1 MRHPAQSE
9 LALAAG
15 GDLPL
20 LKRWRLEWHLRGC
33 ERCRA
38 EMEGF
43 RAARREVASEGAR
56 LPEGLNWD
64 RLAAEMRANIQVGLE
79 AGECVTMARRRGR
92 NLGWRVAAALASL
105 AIIVVSGWLFHFAGF
120 RLHTVK
126 PDTPA
131 VAATTEGIEVQDE
144 NGSLVLRHQ
153 SEEPVLLSVATD
165 GAVTASY
172 FDEET
177 GMVTINNVYVY

>member
-1 MRHPAQSE
+1 MRHPAQAE

-15 GDLPL
+15 ADLPL
-20 LKRWRLEWHLRGC
+20 WERWRIRRHLRRC
-33 ERCRA
+33 ERCRV
-38 EMEGF
+38 EMEKF
-43 RAARREVASEGAR
+43 RGARRELASEGAR
-56 LPEGLNWD
+56 LPGGLDWE

-79 AGECVTMARRRGR
+79 AGECVTLVRPRGR
-92 NLGWRVAAALASL
+92 KLGWRVAAALASL
-105 AIIVVSGWLFHFAGF
+105 ALVIVSGWLFHFPGF
-120 RLHTVK
+120 RWHSVEPL
-126 PDTPA
+126 TPA
-131 VAATTEGIEVQDE
+131 VTATSEGIEVQDA